1 MAVSWRHCGLWAT
14 PAHAHSSLF
23 DIHVLHSASY
33 FFLWA
38 SFRVT
43 FVRAVGVRA
52 DDGIT
57 IPVPIL
63 LEDEESVVEFIDLPY
78 SGVSHLLFFTLV
90 GSRVVSALDSG
101 AEGPGFKSQ
110 SRR

>member
-1 MAVSWRHCGLWAT
+1 M
-14 PAHAHSSLF
+14 
-23 DIHVLHSASY
+23 
-33 FFLWA
+33 
-38 SFRVT
+38 T

-78 SGVSHLLFFTLV
+78 SGVSSSAFVHYTLLLYTGNSLTSV
-90 GSRVVSALDSG
+90 CRVRRLSESCARHI
-101 AEGPGFKSQ
+101 GPNENPASMVFKS
-110 SRR
+110 

>member
-1 MAVSWRHCGLWAT
+1 M
-14 PAHAHSSLF
+14 
-23 DIHVLHSASY
+23 
-33 FFLWA
+33 
-38 SFRVT
+38 T